1 MCVEVNSLTLHQTLF
16 QEPRELRIVF
26 KPSKVSLLKLI
37 SRCLKVQIIT
47 SRKAGQHVLF
57 FQVMTLCYLM
67 GREHLA
73 FLETLGLLKPWDL
86 PYLGIPQKWVWLAR
100 LAALTSYG

>member
-1 MCVEVNSLTLHQTLF
+1 MRRSKQPHTTPD
-16 QEPRELRIVF
+16 EPRELRIVF

-57 FQVMTLCYLM
+57 LQVMTLCYLV
-67 GREHLA
+67 GRGHLA
-73 FLETLGLLKPWDL
+73 FWETFGILK
-86 PYLGIPQKWVWLAR
+86 
-100 LAALTSYG
+100 TSYLVDLDN